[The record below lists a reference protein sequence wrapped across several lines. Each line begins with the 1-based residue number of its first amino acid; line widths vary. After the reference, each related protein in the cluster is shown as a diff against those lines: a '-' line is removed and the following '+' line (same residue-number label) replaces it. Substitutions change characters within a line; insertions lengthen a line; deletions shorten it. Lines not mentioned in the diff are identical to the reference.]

1 MRESTKLG
9 RVLDILGPALYLN
22 HVVTIVNVA
31 WSLFRSD
38 FYEDQIE
45 KFKTAWSST
54 NHQHWFS
61 YIAYKMYGSE
71 LCAIDNGASSVRCNW
86 SDHIL
91 AELCEKNNWHSFNV
105 HFLFE
110 HTTRPHFVTWIC
122 QNWHMDFS
130 QVVTWICQV
139 HNCEKTIGPRSI
151 CISCSSTQQGQ
162 RDTTRGMGSGADAVW
177 MSL

>member
-1 MRESTKLG
+1 MRKSTKLG

-54 NHQHWFS
+54 KHHWFS
-61 YIAYKMYGSE
+61 FLAHNIYWSE
-71 LCAIDNGASSVRCNW
+71 LCICNQKRFPFLVQYHLVPTKPLTQELSKTKQCSREVFIHMLCAIDNGASSVRCNW

-122 QNWHMDFS
+122 
-130 QVVTWICQV
+130 
-139 HNCEKTIGPRSI
+139 
-151 CISCSSTQQGQ
+151 
-162 RDTTRGMGSGADAVW
+162 
-177 MSL
+177 